1 MEVVTHKLM
10 NFGYRISFQNLDKGN
25 FENFGALGYSVNIAQ
40 FSKKLSSLHSGF
52 VFHYSFIMILAMV
65 SFFIYLLS
73 LKLDFSF
80 DIILVSLLFSY
91 IVFMVEVNSVD
102 KNV

>member
-40 FSKKLSSLHSGF
+40 FSKKLSSALDS
-52 VFHYSFIMILAMV
+52 SIDL
-65 SFFIYLLS
+65 FFIL
-73 LKLDFSF
+73 
-80 DIILVSLLFSY
+80 
-91 IVFMVEVNSVD
+91 
-102 KNV
+102 